1 MMWDLLPALAWKSV
15 VTLGVTLLLLRALK
29 HRSAAQRAWIAHIG
43 LVATLAL
50 PLAALLL
57 PRWEVEAAP
66 VADLA
71 APMTAIFAAPPML
84 ESAPAAPMAQ
94 AAIIWSPDP
103 ATLVLLA
110 WGLPAALL
118 LLAMLV
124 AVVRLFALARRASVL
139 VEHSWLRALAQA
151 QARMNFKSGTALLV
165 SREIASP
172 VSWGV
177 IRPVI
182 LINSASVAR
191 AGDAEAIIAHELA
204 HVSRLDWAGL
214 LLARTTTALFWFNPL
229 AWLVARQA
237 HELREE
243 AADDAVLRSNVDRAE
258 YAALLVGAA
267 RHEAQGFLLAA
278 NGVAP
283 SAGSLKRR
291 IVRVLDEKLPRAPAY
306 LGWMLACVL
315 GAGVMALPL
324 AAFSATRSAQVVQ
337 AVEVALTPR
346 PALTPQAT
354 TATYDAKYDA
364 YVFHAPRP
372 DVAAPVAPV
381 AVAQAPA
388 PAPAPQAVPAPPVP
402 PVPQITPPPV
412 PERIAVDIPPISIQG
427 LPFNIA
433 LNIPGIHILADQKLA
448 QKFDRLRQETE
459 QLRRDAERES
469 REAERE
475 SREVEN
481 ARRAEEKALAE
492 KATADAVM
500 RTVRH
505 SDGRSI
511 TINGSGKVD
520 LGRINQDALNLMVA
534 GSGSVSAQGSV
545 ENLVLRVTGSG
556 RADLGHLA
564 ARHVTVLVVGSGGAT
579 IAPSEELKVMVHGSG
594 TVRLATRPETM
605 EKSITGSG
613 RVIEAP

>member
-1 MMWDLLPALAWKSV
+1 MMWDILPAIAWKSV

-57 PRWEVEAAP
+57 PRWEVEATP
-66 VADLA
+66 VADLT
-71 APMTAIFAAPPML
+71 APVAAIFTAPPVAD
-84 ESAPAAPMAQ
+84 SAPAAIAMSVPMAQ
-94 AAIIWSPDP
+94 AAIVWSPDP
-103 ATLVLLA
+103 ATFVLLA
-110 WGLPAALL
+110 WGLPALAL

-124 AVVRLFALARRASVL
+124 AAIRLFALARRASVL

-182 LINSASVAR
+182 LINAASVAR
-191 AGDAEAIIAHELA
+191 PGDAEAIIAHELA

-214 LLARTTTALFWFNPL
+214 LLARTATSLFWFNPL
-229 AWLVARQA
+229 VWLVARQA

-243 AADDAVLRSNVDRAE
+243 AADDAVLRSNVNRAD

-315 GAGVMALPL
+315 GAGVVALPL
-324 AAFSATRSAQVVQ
+324 AAFSATRSVDVVQ

-346 PALTPQAT
+346 PAPTPQAA

-364 YVFHAPRP
+364 YVFHAPKP
-372 DVAAPVAPV
+372 AADVPVAI
-381 AVAQAPA
+381 AQAPA
-388 PAPAPQAVPAPPVP
+388 PQATPMPTPQIVPAPVP
-402 PVPQITPPPV
+402 MPQVAPV

-433 LNIPGIHILADQKLA
+433 VNIPGIHIQADQSLA
-448 QKFDRLRQETE
+448 QNFDRLTQDAERFSRDAERMNRKAE
-459 QLRRDAERES
+459 RVRRDAEQ
-469 REAERE
+469 
-475 SREVEN
+475 
-481 ARRAEEKALAE
+481 ALAE
-492 KATADAVM
+492 RAAADAVM
-500 RTVRH
+500 QTMNQRNGRAITV
-505 SDGRSI
+505 
-511 TINGSGKVD
+511 NGSSRVD
-520 LGRINQDALNLMVA
+520 LGHLEQADLNLMIT
-534 GSGSVSAQGSV
+534 GSGSVSAEGSV
-545 ENLVLRVTGSG
+545 DNLVLRVTGSG
-556 RADLGHLA
+556 RADLGRLLA
-564 ARHVTVLVVGSGGAT
+564 RRVTVLVNGSGGAV
-579 IAPSEELKVMVHGSG
+579 IAPRDEVQAIVHGSG
-594 TVRLATRPETM
+594 SVRLATRPASIK
-605 EKSITGSG
+605 KSTSGSG
-613 RVIEAP
+613 RLIEAP